1 MSLMMLRPCQKFN
14 AISNLK
20 NPNHNVLAFTGK
32 SICEMQ
38 WCEVTASSEIF
49 LTHGLWLWSRGA
61 DCINP
66 RILRTACYRKAA
78 QWLKNNSA
86 DIVWKNVP
94 ASLCKSFEWGIF
106 SSDADLSGW
115 AVVHTATTKVLV
127 YYFFPSMKS
136 CWSAMGLRSSHAKK
150 WCDWKQS
157 ISNSR
162 DTNRWRVYGEKWFTR
177 GLSGFVWQIQ
187 RRNPNSLHWS
197 MSSAFHANWKPDML
211 MSESKGPVE
220 VKDWQHFDFWAC
232 WKAMTDLMGWWLWGK
247 E

>member
-38 WCEVTASSEIF
+38 WYEVTASSEIF

-66 RILRTACYRKAA
+66 RILRTSRYRKAA

-127 YYFFPSMKS
+127 YYFFPSVKS
-136 CWSAMGLRSSHAKK
+136 CWSAMGLRSSYAKK

-162 DTNRWRVYGEKWFTR
+162 DTNRWHVFMER
-177 GLSGFVWQIQ
+177 SGSPEAFQDLFGRSREGTQTVSTGQCHLLFMQTGNQI
-187 RRNPNSLHWS
+187 
-197 MSSAFHANWKPDML
+197 
-211 MSESKGPVE
+211 
-220 VKDWQHFDFWAC
+220 C
-232 WKAMTDLMGWWLWGK
+232 WCLKAKVL
-247 E
+247 